1 MSGQQ
6 PDPWADQAVRDD
18 LAAVLPTT
26 FVAFYSRQH
35 RAYLRYAHVQLD
47 SREGAEKVVEDVF
60 VQLARAWTHV
70 LQQPNVDAYAWAA
83 LKEEVVRRLE
93 IQGRTLA
100 LVETAA
106 FAAVRHASRSRFTV
120 LESKLGLYAAIAR
133 LPERQYD
140 VILLCFVLGHPMRR
154 VAELMGISY
163 GTVRSHLRG
172 ARRRLSRELGIDWAA
187 EDMEEEE
194 G

>member
-35 RAYLRYAHVQLD
+35 KAYLRYAHVQLD
-47 SREGAEKVVEDVF
+47 SREGAEQVVEDVF
-60 VQLARAWTHV
+60 VQLARTHV

-120 LESKLGLYAAIAR
+120 LESKLGLYTAIAR

-163 GTVRSHLRG
+163 GTVRPRF
-172 ARRRLSRELGIDWAA
+172 LSAPVRNTE
-187 EDMEEEE
+187 
-194 G
+194 

>member
-1 MSGQQ
+1 M
-6 PDPWADQAVRDD
+6 RDD
-18 LAAVLPTT
+18 LAAVLPNT

-35 RAYLRYAHVQLD
+35 KAYLRYAHVQLG
-47 SREGAEKVVEDVF
+47 SRAEAEQVVEDVF

-83 LKEEVVRRLE
+83 LKGEVVRRLDIE
-93 IQGRTLA
+93 GRSLA

-106 FAAVRHASRSRFTV
+106 FAAVRRASRARFTV

-140 VILLCFVLGHPMRR
+140 VILLRFVLGHPMRR

-172 ARRRLSRELGIDWAA
+172 ARRRLSRDLGIDWAA
-187 EDMEEEE
+187 EGMEEEE